1 MTEQPNHEMDDM
13 AEVAAAVRRLSEALI
28 IRQLDGDMAQATI
41 DALVGIAERV
51 EQEPATSDFV
61 TASLRSSRPVHG
73 LILRRTGQSLSLML
87 HHRLVGV

>member
-51 EQEPATSDFV
+51 RTRAGSIQGRQLRTS
-61 TASLRSSRPVHG
+61 
-73 LILRRTGQSLSLML
+73 
-87 HHRLVGV
+87 